1 MLPNTLLD
9 SKIYLKHFV
18 GDDKEIAE
26 LLAVKSVPKPATGLS
41 YFGLSAEQ
49 LTALKDLNM

>member
-26 LLAVKSVPKPATGLS
+26 LLAVKSVSKPATGLS

-49 LTALKDLNM
+49 LAALKDLK

>member
-26 LLAVKSVPKPATGLS
+26 LLAVKSVSTPVTGLS
-41 YFGLSAEQ
+41 YFGLSVEQ
-49 LTALKDLNM
+49 IAALRGLKK